1 MKIKEILWSD
11 DEHHEADVII
21 TNGKAE
27 LMAFAYFAEQSL
39 EIGKELAKPLITF
52 DATYE
57 YQNTKNFGIT
67 KCQDAYYA
75 YECVGIYHDGVL
87 NVNGF
92 DILLDTEDY
101 IENKRVLRVRVAR
114 FDIQ

>member
-27 LMAFAYFAEQSL
+27 LTAFAEQSL

-52 DATYE
+52 HATYE

-67 KCQDAYYA
+67 KCHDSYYA
-75 YECVGIYHDGVL
+75 YECVGTYSNGVL

-92 DILLDTEDY
+92 CILLDAEDY
-101 IENKRVLRVRVAR
+101 IENKRVLSVRVAR